1 MDVTVCIGTFGS
13 KEWADLAHER
23 AIPSVERQGVTWVH
37 LNRATLH
44 EARNECLDYVTTEH
58 VCFLDAD
65 DELEPH
71 YFEHI
76 AKSDADVRVPS
87 VRYVRNGFDQG
98 VRMPTIAGH
107 THVCVPDC
115 LAYGN
120 YCVIGTVAPTHLLRE
135 VGGFRD
141 FAWSEDW
148 DLWVRCWKA
157 GATFE
162 NVERAVYRAHVRTD
176 SRNRGQSQDAKNA
189 AHAAIA
195 EANGLP
201 WPLPVNHQALVDA

>member
-1 MDVTVCIGTFGS
+1 MDVTVAIGTFGS
-13 KEWADLAHER
+13 KAWADLAWER
-23 AIPSVERQGVTWVH
+23 AIPSVEALGVPWVH
-37 LNRATLH
+37 LNRATLQ
-44 EARNECLDYVTTEH
+44 EARNDCLDYVTTPWI
-58 VCFLDAD
+58 CFLDAD
-65 DELEPH
+65 DELESD

-76 AKSDADVRVPS
+76 EQSAADIRVPS

-120 YCVIGTVAPTHLLRE
+120 YCVIGTVAPTKLLRD

-148 DLWVRCWKA
+148 DMWLRCWKA

-162 NVERAVYRAHVRTD
+162 NVDSAVYRAHVRPD
-176 SRNRGQSQDAKNA
+176 SRNRGQSQEAKNA
-189 AHAAIA
+189 AHRAIA
-195 EANGLP
+195 EANGL
-201 WPLPVNHQALVDA
+201 LSPV